1 MTTARRIARHR
12 PLPAGRSHAAGTQ
25 GARTRALG
33 TAMLGAV
40 TGLVSGAAILVGAP
54 VVGAASSTDGAR
66 FDRPASPSPAGLPVP
81 VAAVIVPA
89 PGVERFAGQDRQEA
103 NT

>member
-25 GARTRALG
+25 GALG

-40 TGLVSGAAILVGAP
+40 TGLVFGAAILVGAP
-54 VVGAASSTDGAR
+54 VVGGASSTDGAR
-66 FDRPASPSPAGLPVP
+66 LDGPASLSPAGLPVP

-89 PGVERFAGQDRQEA
+89 PGVERFAGQGRQEA
-103 NT
+103 NP

>member
-1 MTTARRIARHR
+1 MTTARPIARHR
-12 PLPAGRSHAAGTQ
+12 PLPAGRLRVTCAPRT
-25 GARTRALG
+25 RTRALG

-40 TGLVSGAAILVGAP
+40 TGLVFGVAILVGAP
-54 VVGAASSTDGAR
+54 VVDAASSTDGAR
-66 FDRPASPSPAGLPVP
+66 FDRPASLSPAGLPVP

-103 NT
+103 NP